1 MMEAVEEEENR
12 AKDEEGQV
20 LLLLLL
26 LLGEEAKVGLHVVL
40 LVPLAGA
47 GEKRE
52 SMSMSMVM
60 ICGMA
65 GAIFSW
71 FGSWWLVVGC
81 LVVLWRCGLFA
92 IDMI

>member
-26 LLGEEAKVGLHVVL
+26 LGGGEAKVGLHVVL

-52 SMSMSMVM
+52 SMSMVRR
-60 ICGMA
+60 GMA

-81 LVVLWRCGLFA
+81 LVVLWRCGMFA

>member
-1 MMEAVEEEENR
+1 MEAVEEEENR

-40 LVPLAGA
+40 LVPLASA
-47 GEKRE
+47 SEKRE
-52 SMSMSMVM
+52 SMSMSMVRR
-60 ICGMA
+60 GMA

-71 FGSWWLVVGC
+71 FGS
-81 LVVLWRCGLFA
+81 R
-92 IDMI
+92 